1 MVDSIWSVVY
11 GGDICLEGWGS
22 TTAVTVLATVY
33 RETGLFSKT
42 RLL

>member
-1 MVDSIWSVVY
+1 MFER
-11 GGDICLEGWGS
+11 GGVGR
-22 TTAVTVLATVY
+22 TTAVTVSVTVY

>member
-1 MVDSIWSVVY
+1 MFERD
-11 GGDICLEGWGS
+11 GAAS
-22 TTAVTVLATVY
+22 TTAVTVSVTVY